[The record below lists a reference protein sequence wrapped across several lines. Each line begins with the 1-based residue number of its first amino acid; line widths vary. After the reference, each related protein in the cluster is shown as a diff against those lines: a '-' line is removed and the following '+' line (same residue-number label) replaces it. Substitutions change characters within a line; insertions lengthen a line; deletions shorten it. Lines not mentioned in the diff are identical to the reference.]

1 MVIFFQAQKC
11 WLKKYTH
18 NTGVVSGLFRD
29 RSKGCSLG
37 NSFSVT
43 ERTAL
48 KRKEEVQV
56 YM

>member
-29 RSKGCSLG
+29 CSKGCSLG